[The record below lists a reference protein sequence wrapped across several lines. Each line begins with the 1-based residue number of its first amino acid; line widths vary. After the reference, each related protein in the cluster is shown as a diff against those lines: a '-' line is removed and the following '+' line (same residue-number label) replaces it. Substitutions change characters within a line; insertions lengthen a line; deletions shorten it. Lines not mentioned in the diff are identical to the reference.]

1 MRSRLSRR
9 DADVFA
15 AAVDGHAPEAADAA
29 RAERLHELVDVATLV
44 RETCGRPTAQ
54 RDFVADLRSQLMAAA
69 ADELAGLDETPEPE
83 ADEVR
88 HRVPA
93 QVRVRRRLTAAATA
107 FVVVGG
113 SFGIVAASAQS
124 MPGEMLYPVKRAT
137 ERVEIMLRSGSAEGR
152 AMLDNANTRLDE
164 VAALAATGKPDAD
177 NLIADTLADFTDEA
191 NDGGDLLLDSYQDNG
206 SPADIAEVRT
216 FTAASADRLEG
227 LAVSIPSGA
236 ATEYADAARAIT
248 GLDSTA
254 INACPACGGQPPVNV
269 NGDLLTAVA
278 YVLDK
283 ANTDDIDPS
292 AQASGRRHESIS
304 RHKSDSSSQQPPAKS
319 DLPVL
324 PDNPITDPPTDNLP
338 GTSSGPDS
346 SGTNGGPKNDNSLT
360 DELQDTT
367 QDLTGGGSNHPKSG
381 GGKDTGVSGLLAP
394 ITQPV
399 GELLGGVLNGP

>member
-15 AAVDGHAPEAADAA
+15 AALDGRAPEAADAA

-83 ADEVR
+83 ADEAR
-88 HRVPA
+88 HGAPA

-152 AMLDNANTRLDE
+152 AMLDNATTRLDE
-164 VAALAATGKPDAD
+164 VAALAAEGKPDAD
-177 NLIADTLADFTDEA
+177 NLIADTLTDFTDEA
-191 NDGGDLLLDSYQDNG
+191 NDGGDLLLDSYQNNG
-206 SPADIAEVRT
+206 SQADIAEVRK
-216 FTAASADRLEG
+216 FTAASADRLES
-227 LAVSIPSGA
+227 LAVSIPSA
-236 ATEYADAARAIT
+236 AASEYADAARAVT

-254 INACPACGGQPPVNV
+254 VNACPACGGQPPVDV

-278 YVLDK
+278 YVLDT
-283 ANTDDIDPS
+283 ANTDGIDPS

-304 RHKSDSSSQQPPAKS
+304 RHESDSSSQQPPAKG

-324 PDNPITDPPTDNLP
+324 PDDPITDLPTDSLP
-338 GTSSGPDS
+338 GTSGGGDS
-346 SGTNGGPKNDNSLT
+346 SGTNSGPKNDSSLT

-367 QDLTGGGSNHPKSG
+367 QDLTGGGSNQPKS

-399 GELLGGVLNGP
+399 GELLGGVLNAP

>member
-152 AMLDNANTRLDE
+152 AMLDLS
-164 VAALAATGKPDAD
+164 
-177 NLIADTLADFTDEA
+177 LIH
-191 NDGGDLLLDSYQDNG
+191 
-206 SPADIAEVRT
+206 I
-216 FTAASADRLEG
+216 
-227 LAVSIPSGA
+227 
-236 ATEYADAARAIT
+236 
-248 GLDSTA
+248 
-254 INACPACGGQPPVNV
+254 
-269 NGDLLTAVA
+269 
-278 YVLDK
+278 
-283 ANTDDIDPS
+283 
-292 AQASGRRHESIS
+292 
-304 RHKSDSSSQQPPAKS
+304 
-319 DLPVL
+319 
-324 PDNPITDPPTDNLP
+324 
-338 GTSSGPDS
+338 
-346 SGTNGGPKNDNSLT
+346 
-360 DELQDTT
+360 
-367 QDLTGGGSNHPKSG
+367 
-381 GGKDTGVSGLLAP
+381 
-394 ITQPV
+394 
-399 GELLGGVLNGP
+399 

>member
-83 ADEVR
+83 ADEAR
-88 HRVPA
+88 HGAPA

-152 AMLDNANTRLDE
+152 AMLDNATTRLDE
-164 VAALAATGKPDAD
+164 VAALAAEGKPDAD
-177 NLIADTLADFTDEA
+177 NLIADTLTDFTDEA
-191 NDGGDLLLDSYQDNG
+191 NDGGDLLLDSYQNNG
-206 SPADIAEVRT
+206 SQSDIAEVRK
-216 FTAASADRLEG
+216 FTAASADRLED

-254 INACPACGGQPPVNV
+254 VNACPACSGQPPVNV
-269 NGDLLTAVA
+269 NGDLLSAVA

-283 ANTDDIDPS
+283 ANTDG

-304 RHKSDSSSQQPPAKS
+304 RHKSESSSQQPPAQG
-319 DLPVL
+319 DLPLL
-324 PDNPITDPPTDNLP
+324 PDDPITDPPTDSLP
-338 GTSSGPDS
+338 GTSDGSDS
-346 SGTNGGPKNDNSLT
+346 SGTNSGPKNDSSLT

-367 QDLTGGGSNHPKSG
+367 QDLTGGGSNQPKSG